1 MVVEF
6 SNLCNDIQA
15 KLQLAGCLAEKEGVD
30 VYLVGGTV
38 RDLMLNR
45 HITDIDLV
53 VQGDGLS
60 FAKRLAQELKGYY
73 IPHSNFLTATI
84 KMPDGNIFDIATAR
98 SEIYEKPSTLPRVKP
113 ASLRTDLKRRDFTIN
128 AMAIALNAK
137 CYGKLIDP
145 FEGRKD
151 LDGCIVRIINMRSF
165 IDDPTRIFRA
175 IRFEQRLQFKIEFE
189 TRALLDDAV
198 EKKMIG
204 ELSGAR
210 ILEQLKLICLEVD
223 PWLSFRRL
231 EELKVFQGI
240 NSNIVI
246 DKNLKLLISQVCK
259 FKKIGFSK
267 KENGWV
273 LVLIALLKPWKVDIL
288 KVILDHL
295 NPSRRIRKAIEDMPR
310 WKTVE
315 KAIKTGEIKT
325 PAEFFHRVR
334 AISEITILFV
344 SLTNNDNTIRK
355 RCELYYHNHRNLQLS
370 VNGEVL
376 RELNIPEGPVYK
388 KILDEV
394 LSMKINGDVRS
405 DYDEYTAV
413 QNIWAR
419 RKKQK
424 QN

>member
-1 MVVEF
+1 MFFIF
-6 SNLCNDIQA
+6 SVSYASMSLLRFPIICKIFYANYTLSS
-15 KLQLAGCLAEKEGVD
+15 
-30 VYLVGGTV
+30 V
-38 RDLMLNR
+38 R
-45 HITDIDLV
+45 H
-53 VQGDGLS
+53 
-60 FAKRLAQELKGYY
+60 
-73 IPHSNFLTATI
+73 
-84 KMPDGNIFDIATAR
+84 
-98 SEIYEKPSTLPRVKP
+98 
-113 ASLRTDLKRRDFTIN
+113 
-128 AMAIALNAK
+128 
-137 CYGKLIDP
+137 
-145 FEGRKD
+145 
-151 LDGCIVRIINMRSF
+151 
-165 IDDPTRIFRA
+165 
-175 IRFEQRLQFKIEFE
+175 
-189 TRALLDDAV
+189 AV

-344 SLTNNDNTIRK
+344 SLTNND
-355 RCELYYHNHRNLQLS
+355 
-370 VNGEVL
+370 
-376 RELNIPEGPVYK
+376 
-388 KILDEV
+388 
-394 LSMKINGDVRS
+394 
-405 DYDEYTAV
+405 
-413 QNIWAR
+413 
-419 RKKQK
+419 KQ
-424 QN
+424 QYQ